1 MYNDHSSKHNN
12 NRRSNH
18 NNINSRHN
26 ITTTAN
32 STTTTEISAA
42 NPRSTSEM
50 IDEMVADHYFFAV
63 VDMKD
68 PA

>member
-1 MYNDHSSKHNN
+1 MTTAANTTTTEEATTITSTANT
-12 NRRSNH
+12 
-18 NNINSRHN
+18 

-32 STTTTEISAA
+32 STTTTEITAA

>member
-1 MYNDHSSKHNN
+1 MTTAANTTTTEEATTITSTANT
-12 NRRSNH
+12 
-18 NNINSRHN
+18 

-32 STTTTEISAA
+32 STTTEITAA